1 MKGTASGHYSM
12 AMAGR
17 NGCGNL
23 RETEARHLSVRMMMM
38 RRYECNLESDQ
49 GDKSDVGRV
58 TAESMTYPTRDCM
71 HTAVSGEEVSHL
83 IEQAPEKRLSVCGPQ
98 TLRGVRVHSPPS
110 AARTSTFLRIRS
122 RGSQLLRS

>member
-17 NGCGNL
+17 NGCGNQ

-49 GDKSDVGRV
+49 GDKSDVGRA
-58 TAESMTYPTRDCM
+58 TAESMGPSY
-71 HTAVSGEEVSHL
+71 A
-83 IEQAPEKRLSVCGPQ
+83 RLYAQRAFRAKMLV
-98 TLRGVRVHSPPS
+98 
-110 AARTSTFLRIRS
+110 I
-122 RGSQLLRS
+122 